1 MTEAYSVR
9 ALLGV
14 IEGKSF
20 NLTFSSL
27 PVIPLK
33 GEKKKK
39 EMLWNCKDTGPL
51 KHWDLVA
58 RL

>member
-14 IEGKSF
+14 IEGKSL

-33 GEKKKK
+33 GEKKKRNVM
-39 EMLWNCKDTGPL
+39 ELQGHRPT
-51 KHWDLVA
+51 
-58 RL
+58 

>member
-20 NLTFSSL
+20 HLTFSSL

-33 GEKKKK
+33 GEKKNVM
-39 EMLWNCKDTGPL
+39 EGKDTGPL
-51 KHWDLVA
+51 KH
-58 RL
+58 

>member
-51 KHWDLVA
+51 KH
-58 RL
+58 

>member
-33 GEKKKK
+33 GEKK
-39 EMLWNCKDTGPL
+39 MLWK
-51 KHWDLVA
+51 A
-58 RL
+58 RTQAHLNTET